1 MNIAEQIKQKQNE
14 IAELKANAAA
24 EQAKADAAL
33 KTKVEALMAKTG
45 YTDAATFVKDVSRVL
60 GANSGRKVATRVTS
74 EMKDGIKAA
83 FSSGEKVTNEQV
95 AEKFNISVPTLA
107 TIKRELGLVRAKKT
121 ATVSA

>member
-1 MNIAEQIKQKQNE
+1 MNIVDQIKQKMDE

-33 KTKVEALMAKTG
+33 KTKVEALMTKLG
-45 YTDAATFVKDVSRVL
+45 YTDAVTFAKDVSRVL
-60 GANSGRKVATRVTS
+60 GANSGRKVATRVTA
-74 EMKDGIKAA
+74 EMKEGIRTA
-83 FSSGEKVTNEQV
+83 FTSGDKVTNEQI